1 MLAGLIAICALAADP
16 AITVEPLG
24 PARPG
29 GVLRVAVQ
37 VDGVEAPAGLSAQLL
52 DGEAVLAAAEAGLPS
67 GGRAVLVLAPA
78 GLGSGQLRVRVTAG
92 WTSAGRPYQLSS
104 EAAVVTPNAALAAVA
119 EAIGRLRTSG
129 DLDPLPWLWAEQAA
143 ELGAGGASAACIG
156 EVTAIGSRLSGWLA
170 GRRNPLE
177 GTLAVRD
184 PVDNSVQ
191 PYSLHLP
198 SGSGPHPLL
207 VVLPAAHP
215 ALGKAHWPAIA
226 PRLID
231 AALVAGVAVVECY
244 PAGDLTWSGAARR
257 RIALTV
263 AAAGTAAPVDLTRG
277 ACVGTCAD
285 GGLPYALH
293 RLPATVDAAWCSSV
307 LGPRL
312 PTAPGTGWA
321 DAPFAVVVGSA
332 EHAAAAA
339 ANQRLAASFRAAY
352 AAHAHAVVELLDDRV
367 EPARL
372 AGRNLVLI
380 GNPRSNRVLAA
391 LKPELPWRYDHR
403 SVTGADG
410 ISTLRTSM
418 PPLASL
424 VRLADGRSVV
434 ILDGPPPAWGSG
446 LPLAE
451 LR

>member
-1 MLAGLIAICALAADP
+1 MLAGLIAACALAADP
-16 AITVEPLG
+16 AISVEPLG

-37 VDGVEAPAGLSAQLL
+37 VDEIQAPTRLTAQLL
-52 DGEAVLAAAEAGLPS
+52 DGEAVLATAEAALPA
-67 GGRAVLVLAPA
+67 GGRAVLVLVPA
-78 GLGSGQLRVRVTAG
+78 GLGSGQLRVRVIAG
-92 WTSAGRPYQLSS
+92 WTGAGQPYQLSS
-104 EAAVVTPNAALAAVA
+104 EAAVTTPNAALAAVA
-119 EAIGRLRTSG
+119 KEVGRLRANG

-143 ELGAGGASAACIG
+143 ELGAGGASAVRIG
-156 EVTAIGSRLSGWLA
+156 EVAAISARLSAWLA
-170 GRRNPLE
+170 GERSATAGE
-177 GTLAVRD
+177 LAVRD

-191 PYSLHLP
+191 PYRLHLP
-198 SGSGPHPLL
+198 AGSGPHPLL
-207 VVLPAAHP
+207 VVLPAVQP
-215 ALGKAHWPAIA
+215 LGKAHWPALA

-231 AALVAGVAVVECY
+231 AALAAGVAVVECY
-244 PAGDLTWSGAARR
+244 PAGDVTWSGAARR
-257 RIALTV
+257 RIALSV
-263 AAAGTAAPVDLTRG
+263 AAAATVAQLNLARG
-277 ACVGTCAD
+277 ACIGTCAD

-293 RLPATVDAAWCSSV
+293 RLPAAVDAAWCSSV
-307 LGPRL
+307 LGPRQ
-312 PTAPGTGWA
+312 PTTPGTGWA

-339 ANQRLAASFRAAY
+339 ANQRLAESFRAAY

-391 LKPELPWRYDHR
+391 LKPEVPWRWDHR

-410 ISTLRTSM
+410 VSTLRAIM
-418 PPLASL
+418 PPLACL

-434 ILDGPPPAWGSG
+434 ILDGPPPAWVPG

>member
-1 MLAGLIAICALAADP
+1 MLAGLIAACALAADP

-37 VDGVEAPAGLSAQLL
+37 VAAVEAPASLSAQLL
-52 DGEAVLAAAEAGLPS
+52 DGEAVLAAAEAGLPA

-78 GLGSGQLRVRVTAG
+78 GLGSGQLRVRVTAS
-92 WTSAGRPYQLSS
+92 WSAAGRPYLLRN
-104 EAAVVTPNAALAAVA
+104 EAAVATPNATLAAVA
-119 EAIGRLRTSG
+119 EAVGRLRLSG

-143 ELGAGGASAACIG
+143 EFGASGASAAHIA
-156 EVTAIGSRLSGWLA
+156 EVAAIGSRLSAWLA
-170 GRRNPLE
+170 GRQAATAGE
-177 GTLAVRD
+177 LALRD

-191 PYSLHLP
+191 PYRLHLP
-198 SGSGPHPLL
+198 AGSGPHPLL
-207 VVLPAAHP
+207 VVLPAVQP
-215 ALGKAHWPAIA
+215 LGKAHWPATEA
-226 PRLID
+226 RLSD
-231 AALVAGVAVVECY
+231 AALAAGVAVVECY
-244 PAGDLTWSGAARR
+244 PAGDVRWSGAARR

-263 AAAGTAAPVDLTRG
+263 AAAAAVAPLDLARG
-277 ACVGTCAD
+277 ACVGACSD

-293 RLPATVDAAWCSSV
+293 RLPTAVDAAWCSSV
-307 LGPRL
+307 LGPRQ
-312 PTAPGTGWA
+312 PTAPGSGWA

-332 EHAAAAA
+332 EHATAAA
-339 ANQRLAASFRAAY
+339 ANQRLAESFRAAY
-352 AAHAHAVVELLDDRV
+352 AAHAHAVIELLDDRV

-391 LKPELPWRYDHR
+391 LKPELPWRWDHR

-410 ISTLRTSM
+410 VSTLRAIM
-418 PPLASL
+418 PSLACL
-424 VRLADGRSVV
+424 ARLADGRSVV
-434 ILDGPPPAWGSG
+434 VLDGPPPAWVPG
-446 LPLAE
+446 LPLAQ

>member
-1 MLAGLIAICALAADP
+1 MLAGLIAACALAAEP

-29 GVLRVAVQ
+29 GVLRIAVQ
-37 VDGVEAPAGLSAQLL
+37 VDGVEAPTGLTAQLL
-52 DGEAVLAAAEAGLPS
+52 DGEAVLATAEAGLPT

-92 WTSAGRPYQLSS
+92 WNDAGRPFQRSS
-104 EAAVVTPNAALAAVA
+104 EASVATPNAVLAAVA
-119 EAIGRLRTSG
+119 EAVGRLRTSG

-143 ELGAGGASAACIG
+143 ELSAGGASAARIA
-156 EVTAIGSRLSGWLA
+156 EVAAIGTRLSAWLA
-170 GRRNPLE
+170 GGRPAAAGE
-177 GTLAVRD
+177 LAVRD

-191 PYSLHLP
+191 PYRLHMP
-198 SGSGPHPLL
+198 AGSGPHPLL
-207 VVLPAAHP
+207 VVLPAVQP
-215 ALGKAHWPAIA
+215 LGKAHWPAIA

-231 AALVAGVAVVECY
+231 AALAAGVAVVECY
-244 PAGDLTWSGAARR
+244 PAGDVTWSGAARR

-263 AAAGTAAPVDLTRG
+263 AAAAAAVPLDLTRG
-277 ACVGTCAD
+277 ACIGTCAD

-293 RLPATVDAAWCSSV
+293 RLPAAVDAAWCSSV
-307 LGPRL
+307 LGPRQ

-332 EHAAAAA
+332 EHATAAA
-339 ANQRLAASFRAAY
+339 ANQRLAAAFRAAY

-391 LKPELPWRYDHR
+391 LKPELPWRWDHR
-403 SVTGADG
+403 SVTGADSV
-410 ISTLRTSM
+410 STLRASM
-418 PPLASL
+418 PSLACL
-424 VRLADGRSVV
+424 VRLADGRSVA
-434 ILDGPPPAWGSG
+434 ILDGPPPAWGPG
-446 LPLAE
+446 LPLADV
-451 LR
+451 R